1 MLEFVN
7 EDEKERC
14 YEILKREIEKM
25 SEDGLCVKN
34 PQILASRG
42 GETETNVYWF
52 DSNNWNFEEPM
63 CVAFNVVDY
72 KMGIGL
78 DFYEYIPKKT
88 VRLPITVWITICK
101 RDKEKLCA
109 GRFAKYSKIPIEER
123 FVVLHTGKIGGGR
136 KGVGKNCFWANYSGK
151 KVYVGSERFAFVCEY
166 NKSDPKAMIQQMYDF
181 AMEVRRI
188 VEICRKS

>member
-1 MLEFVN
+1 MMLELAN
-7 EDEKERC
+7 EAEKERC

-25 SEDGLCVKN
+25 SKFKIF
-34 PQILASRG
+34 QKLAARG
-42 GETETNVYWF
+42 GDVGTDVYWF
-52 DSNNWNFEEPM
+52 NSNGWNFEEPM
-63 CVAFNVVDY
+63 YVAFHFEKDR
-72 KMGIGL
+72 MQMAIG
-78 DFYEYIPKKT
+78 FYEYIPEKT
-88 VRLPITVWITICK
+88 VRLPITVWVNVGRK
-101 RDKEKLCA
+101 DKEKLCG

-166 NKSDPKAMIQQMYDF
+166 NKSDPKAMIKQMYDF

-188 VEICRKS
+188 KETCEKS